1 MQNDCVVVIP
11 ARFNSVRLPGKPLV
25 DINGKPMIQWV
36 YERAVESGV
45 SEVLI
50 ATDDER
56 IISACKTFGAQAE
69 LTAKKHQSGTD
80 RIAELAKRFNWPD
93 EKVVIN
99 VQGDEPLLPPS
110 LISQVEMLING
121 NSDADM
127 ATLVAPI
134 KTLKEWKDPD
144 TVKVVTDC
152 NKYALYFS
160 RAPIPWPR
168 DDVEIS
174 GQRHIGIYA
183 YRVWALRKLASS
195 KPCAL
200 EKIESLEQLR
210 ALWLGLSVRVAFAC
224 EPPSTGV
231 DTYTD
236 LELVRN
242 ELLGKY
248 KSD

>member
-134 KTLKEWKDPD
+134 KTLKEWK
-144 TVKVVTDC
+144 
-152 NKYALYFS
+152 
-160 RAPIPWPR
+160 I
-168 DDVEIS
+168 
-174 GQRHIGIYA
+174 
-183 YRVWALRKLASS
+183 
-195 KPCAL
+195 
-200 EKIESLEQLR
+200 
-210 ALWLGLSVRVAFAC
+210 
-224 EPPSTGV
+224 
-231 DTYTD
+231 
-236 LELVRN
+236 
-242 ELLGKY
+242 
-248 KSD
+248 